1 MTPGTVDPRA
11 LLWDQDA
18 LPLPRPRPC
27 EGSMSPVS
35 DGETTIE
42 GGGRSASNVA
52 TAGRTEVALTSDRPK
67 VPDQP
72 FRLMDLPL
80 ELRSMIFRQF
90 LVMPGPVLF
99 RTLAWRRIGPFARPE
114 PVRIEDL
121 RQWTDSDDDDEGYTE
136 YFIEPDLIRQSSLL
150 NIFSAS
156 KTVYRETVPLYFG
169 CNEFDF
175 NTLDHM
181 EQFLGKIGAEYRWQI
196 ASIAVVYNGKAPAKA
211 VKRLTECVGL
221 RRLTLKVNTH
231 SFGRMDPST
240 PNDARLIGMNDLL
253 RIRGLDRLDIVA
265 NGGKYTYFTTKLFP
279 TEDLADGLRER
290 LEVLKL
296 PRDPKQLKRQER
308 KDFPT
313 KSKRT
318 VFGAANVVTRSEKQL
333 QTTQH

>member
-18 LPLPRPRPC
+18 LLLPRVRFC

-35 DGETTIE
+35 DGETTVE
-42 GGGRSASNVA
+42 GGGGRSASNAA
-52 TAGRTEVALTSDRPK
+52 TAGRSEVALTSDRPK

-99 RTLAWRRIGPFARPE
+99 RCMAYKQMVPFARAE
-114 PVRIEDL
+114 SVGVEDL
-121 RQWTDSDDDDEGYTE
+121 RRWTYEESLGSFVESE
-136 YFIEPDLIRQSSLL
+136 IIRQSSLL

-156 KTVYRETVPLYFG
+156 KTIYRETVPLYFG

-175 NTLDHM
+175 KSLDYM
-181 EQFLGKIGAEYRWQI
+181 EQFLSKVGAECRWQI
-196 ASIAVVYNGKAPAKA
+196 ASITINYKGKAPAKA

-221 RRLTLKVNTH
+221 RRLTLHINTH
-231 SFGRMDPST
+231 SFGRVDPRT
-240 PNDARLIGMNDLL
+240 PNEVRLIGMSDLL
-253 RIRGLDRLDIVA
+253 RIRGLDRIDIVNHA
-265 NGGKYTYFTTKLFP
+265 GKYTYFTTKLFT
-279 TEDLADGLRER
+279 TEDLVDGLREH

-333 QTTQH
+333 QDTQH

>member
-18 LPLPRPRPC
+18 VPLPRQRPC

-35 DGETTIE
+35 DGEATI
-42 GGGRSASNVA
+42 GRGGRSASNVA
-52 TAGRTEVALTSDRPK
+52 TAGRNEVALTSDRPK

-99 RTLAWRRIGPFARPE
+99 SRLAYKQMAPFARSGS
-114 PVRIEDL
+114 VRVEDL
-121 RQWTDSDDDDEGYTE
+121 RRRTYEDEE
-136 YFIEPDLIRQSSLL
+136 YIESAMIRQSSLL

-156 KTVYRETVPLYFG
+156 KTIYRETVPLYFG

-175 NTLDHM
+175 YSLDYM
-181 EQFLGKIGAEYRWQI
+181 DQFLGKIGAEYRWQI
-196 ASIAVVYNGKAPAKA
+196 ASITVDYDGKAPAKA

-221 RRLTLKVNTH
+221 RRLTLNITTH
-231 SFGRMDPST
+231 SFGRIDPRT
-240 PNDARLIGMNDLL
+240 PNEARLVGMNDLL
-253 RIRGLDRLDIVA
+253 RIRGLDRIDLKTV
-265 NGGKYTYFTTKLFP
+265 GGKYVYFTTKLFLV
-279 TEDLADGLRER
+279 ESLADSLREH

-333 QTTQH
+333 QDTQP